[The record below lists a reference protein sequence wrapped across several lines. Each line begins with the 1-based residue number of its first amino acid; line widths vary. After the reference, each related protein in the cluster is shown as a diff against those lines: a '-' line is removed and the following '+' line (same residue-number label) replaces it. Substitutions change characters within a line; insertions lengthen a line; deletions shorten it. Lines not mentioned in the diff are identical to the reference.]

1 MAHQATTEWTVFLST
16 LPASVRERRS
26 AKLVVLV
33 LFVLFLLAAPFAQV
47 KLAEVWPFIPSYQS
61 ALLVN
66 DLITAILLFAQFAIL
81 GAPALLVL
89 AGGYLFAA
97 LMSVPHALSFPR
109 LFGPAGLIGA
119 GPQTTAWLY
128 MIWHAG
134 FPLAVI
140 AYTYLCNGRRV
151 RRPWLAVAVTSA
163 IVLATVCGA
172 TLLTTV
178 GHELLPA
185 IMRGDAYT
193 PVLPIVTGVV
203 WSLSL
208 VALLILWQRRAYSV
222 LDVWLMVVM
231 SAWLFE
237 IGLSAMLNAGRF
249 DLGFYAGRLYGLM
262 AATLVLLVLLI
273 KTGAVYA
280 RMARSFEVERDV
292 RDRQLLELQSELIH
306 VARLTEL
313 GQMVS
318 AIAHEVNQPLTAAGS
333 YVRAG
338 RRLVQSGDVAKADEA
353 LRKGVDQVTRA
364 SQVIQR
370 LRQFAKK
377 ADGQRG
383 VEDIRQ
389 VVEEAAALA
398 LLGPEGREVRL
409 GMAFAPDT
417 PPVFIDRVL
426 IQQVL
431 LNLLRNAVEA
441 MQASPRRELTIRTT
455 VSVDRM
461 VEVSVT
467 DSGPGLA
474 ADVRDK
480 LFQPFVTTKPAG
492 MGVGLSICRGI
503 VEAHGGRMWLG
514 DNPGGGAA
522 FHFTLPVAGVDAVE
536 PEPLVEVARA

>member
-1 MAHQATTEWTVFLST
+1 
-16 LPASVRERRS
+16 
-26 AKLVVLV
+26 
-33 LFVLFLLAAPFAQV
+33 
-47 KLAEVWPFIPSYQS
+47 
-61 ALLVN
+61 
-66 DLITAILLFAQFAIL
+66 
-81 GAPALLVL
+81 
-89 AGGYLFAA
+89 
-97 LMSVPHALSFPR
+97 
-109 LFGPAGLIGA
+109 
-119 GPQTTAWLY
+119 
-128 MIWHAG
+128 
-134 FPLAVI
+134 
-140 AYTYLCNGRRV
+140 
-151 RRPWLAVAVTSA
+151 
-163 IVLATVCGA
+163 
-172 TLLTTV
+172 
-178 GHELLPA
+178 
-185 IMRGDAYT
+185 
-193 PVLPIVTGVV
+193 
-203 WSLSL
+203 
-208 VALLILWQRRAYSV
+208 
-222 LDVWLMVVM
+222 MVVM

-292 RDRQLLELQSELIH
+292 HDRQLLELQSELIH
-306 VARLTEL
+306 VSRLTEL

-409 GMAFAPDT
+409 EMAFAPDT

-431 LNLLRNAVEA
+431 LNLLRNAVES
-441 MQASPRRELTIRTT
+441 MQASPRRELTIRTAM
-455 VSVDRM
+455 SVDRM

-474 ADVRDK
+474 AAVRDK

-503 VEAHGGRMWLG
+503 VEAHGGRMWLA

-522 FHFTLPVAGVDAVE
+522 FHFTLPVAGEDAVE
-536 PEPLVEVARA
+536 PQPLVEVARA

>member
-1 MAHQATTEWTVFLST
+1 MAHWATTEWTVFLST
-16 LPASVRERRS
+16 LPASFRERRF
-26 AKLVVLV
+26 AKLVVAAL
-33 LFVLFLLAAPFAQV
+33 LFLFLLAAPFARM
-47 KLAEVWPFIPSYQS
+47 KLAEVWAFIPSYQS
-61 ALLVN
+61 ALLVI

-89 AGGYLFAA
+89 AGGYLFTA

-109 LFGPAGLIGA
+109 LYAPDGLIGA

-128 MIWHAG
+128 MAWHAG

-140 AYTYLCNGRRV
+140 GYALLCNSARV
-151 RRPWLAVAVTSA
+151 RRPGLAVAVACAT
-163 IVLATVCGA
+163 VVATVCGA
-172 TLLTTV
+172 ILLTTV

-185 IMRGDAYT
+185 IMRGDGYT
-193 PVLPIVTGVV
+193 PVLPIVTAAV
-203 WSLSL
+203 WSMNL
-208 VALLILWQRRAYSV
+208 VALLILWRRRAYSV

-237 IGLSAMLNAGRF
+237 IGLSAALNAGRF

-280 RMARSFEVERDV
+280 RMAQSFEVERDV

-306 VARLTEL
+306 VSRLTEL

-338 RRLVQSGDVAKADEA
+338 RRLVQAGDVAKADEA

-377 ADGQRG
+377 ADSQRS

-389 VVEEAAALA
+389 VAEEAAALA
-398 LLGPEGREVRL
+398 LLGPEGRAVRL
-409 GMAFAPDT
+409 EMDLASDM

-426 IQQVL
+426 VQQVL
-431 LNLLRNAVEA
+431 LNLIRNAVEA
-441 MQASPRRELTIRTT
+441 MQSSPRRELTIKTT
-455 VSVDRM
+455 ASLDRM

-467 DSGPGLA
+467 DSGPGVT
-474 ADVRDK
+474 ADIRAK
-480 LFQPFVTTKPAG
+480 LFQPFVTSKPAG

-503 VEAHGGRMWLG
+503 VEAHGGRMWLAE
-514 DNPGGGAA
+514 NPSGGAA
-522 FHFTLPVAGVDAVE
+522 FHFTLPVAGADAVE
-536 PEPLVEVARA
+536 PEPMIEVARA